1 MTKKKT
7 INYGIIGFGRYAEN
21 RLTPAFS
28 STKWS
33 QLIAISKRNRE
44 QAASKAQQYNVHLYF
59 DDPDIMVK
67 NPEVD
72 AVIITSPPAFH
83 REHTIIAAKAQKHVI
98 VEKPMSINAKEAE
111 EMVQVCDEVGVK
123 LMVAYVMRF
132 IDVIRE
138 TKKVIQNDCIGQ
150 IFYAGGYFGLD
161 ATLTHRD
168 WLNNPQIS
176 GGGSVADIGSHIIDL
191 QQYILNKR
199 IIDVKSF
206 IKPLYN
212 MENIEQNAVASLE
225 FEDGILGTMYVS
237 FTVHRQSG
245 LTFHGSKGK
254 LNLQNFNQP
263 DKEVTIEL
271 TGNEDKLI
279 KVYNQYYYT
288 KMIDHFSE
296 AILFDKQIETP
307 GHVGVQNQRIID
319 KIYGN

>member
-1 MTKKKT
+1 MTRKK
-7 INYGIIGFGRYAEN
+7 IVNYGIIGFGMYAEN
-21 RLTPAFS
+21 RLAPAFS

-33 QLIAISKRNRE
+33 KLVAISKRNIE
-44 QAASKAQQYNVHLYF
+44 QAASKAKQYNVPLHF
-59 DDPDIMVK
+59 DNPDTMVK
-67 NPEVD
+67 NPKVD
-72 AVIITSPPAFH
+72 AVIITSPPAYH
-83 REHTIIAAKAQKHVI
+83 RGHTIIAAKAQKHVI
-98 VEKPMSINAKEAE
+98 VEKPMSLNTKEAE
-111 EMVQVCDEVGVK
+111 EMVKVCDEVKVK

-132 IDVIRE
+132 IDVIQE
-138 TKKVIQNDCIGQ
+138 TKKFIQNDRIGQ

-161 ATLTHRD
+161 TALTHRE

-176 GGGSVADIGSHIIDL
+176 GGGSVADLGSHIIDL

-212 MENIEQNAVASLE
+212 TKNIERNAVASLE
-225 FEDGILGTMYVS
+225 FEDSILGTIYVS

-254 LNLQNFNQP
+254 LSLQNFNQP

-271 TGNEDKLI
+271 TGKENKLI

-288 KMIDHFSE
+288 KLIDHFSE

-307 GHVGVQNQRIID
+307 GDVGVHNQKIID

>member
-1 MTKKKT
+1 MIRKKT

-21 RLTPAFS
+21 RLAPAFS
-28 STKWS
+28 FTKRS
-33 QLIAISKRNRE
+33 QLVAISKRNIE
-44 QAASKAQQYNVHLYF
+44 DAASKAQQYNIPLYF

-72 AVIITSPPAFH
+72 AIIITSPPAFH
-83 REHTIIAAKAQKHVI
+83 RDHTIIAAEAQKHVL
-98 VEKPMSINAKEAE
+98 VEKPMSINTKQAE
-111 EMVQVCDEVGVK
+111 EMVQVCNEARVK

-138 TKKVIQNDCIGQ
+138 AKKIIQNNCIGQ

-176 GGGSVADIGSHIIDL
+176 GGGSVADLGSHIIDL

-199 IIDVKSF
+199 VIDVKSF
-206 IKPLYN
+206 IKPRYN
-212 MENIEQNAVASLE
+212 TENIEQNAVASLD
-225 FEDGILGTMYVS
+225 FEDGILGTIYVS

-254 LNLQNFNQP
+254 LCLQNFNQP
-263 DKEVTIEL
+263 DKEVTVEL
-271 TGNEDKLI
+271 SGKENKLI
-279 KVYNQYYYT
+279 KIYNQYYYT

-296 AILFDKQIETP
+296 AILFNKRIETP
-307 GHVGVQNQRIID
+307 GDVGVQNQKIID